1 MVEKGDENDQFQILE
16 RKIDS
21 LIEYVGSVKREKEEL
36 GEKIH
41 IQEERIAA
49 LTGELERL
57 RVNRDKAKQKVI
69 SLLERIE
76 QLGV

>member
-57 RVNRDKAKQKVI
+57 RVNRDKAKQKII